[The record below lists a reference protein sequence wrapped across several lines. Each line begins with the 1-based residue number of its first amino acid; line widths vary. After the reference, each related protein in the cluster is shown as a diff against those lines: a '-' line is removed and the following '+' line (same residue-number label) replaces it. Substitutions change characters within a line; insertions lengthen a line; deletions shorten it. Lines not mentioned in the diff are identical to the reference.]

1 MYIRCSW
8 SKIYSA
14 ALLLELEAVATTI
27 DPLNTCSYN
36 LTIYLTKLLIYSFLG
51 SASRQTYSAAL
62 LLELEPVAA
71 TIDPLNTRSVN
82 LNKYKNQNS
91 CISVVVGARCI
102 QRLYC

>member
-1 MYIRCSW
+1 MYP
-8 SKIYSA
+8 A